1 MNGKGIERERGEI
14 ESGITRV
21 RLTVADEEAGRRLDQ
36 FLAEKGAV
44 PSRTAGQKLI
54 DDERVRVTSRIPGK
68 GPGAGPEEGVGAGSG
83 RAIQAKASY
92 KVAAGDQVEV
102 EVPPVAA
109 PTVEPENIDLDILYE
124 DSDVIVI
131 NKPAGMV
138 VHPAAGNWSGTLVN
152 ALLAHCKDL
161 SGIGGVTRP
170 GIVHRLD
177 KDTSGVL
184 MAAKNDFA
192 HQSLARQI
200 KDRTV
205 VRKYLALVHGR
216 FRSPQGIISGAI
228 GRHPVDRQKMTVR
241 EGGRRAVT
249 HYRVLEE
256 FGSYSLVEARLETG
270 RTHQIRVH
278 MAHIGHPVVGDP
290 KYGPRQ
296 PHLGLKGQALH
307 AATLG
312 FAHPRT
318 GKYLEFTVPPPP
330 EMQEAID
337 KLRAKAGE
345 TGNM

>member
-1 MNGKGIERERGEI
+1 MRKEAGGAT
-14 ESGITRV
+14 SGAATRV
-21 RLTVADEEAGRRLDQ
+21 SLTVTEEEAGRRLDQ

-54 DDERVRVTSRIPGK
+54 DEGRVRITERSPDAGRGTGGGGFASASRGTN
-68 GPGAGPEEGVGAGSG
+68 AG
-83 RAIQAKASY
+83 RAIQVKASY
-92 KVAAGDQVEV
+92 KVSAGDVVEV

-109 PTVEPENIDLDILYE
+109 PTVEPEEIDLDILYE
-124 DSDVIVI
+124 DADVIVV

-192 HQSLARQI
+192 HQSLTKQI
-200 KDRTV
+200 KDRAV

-216 FRSPQGIISGAI
+216 FRGPQGIISGAI

-241 EGGRRAVT
+241 EGGRHAVT

-256 FGSYSLVEARLETG
+256 FGNYTLIEARLETG

-290 KYGPRQ
+290 KYGPRH

-312 FAHPRT
+312 FVHPRT
-318 GKYLEFTVPPPP
+318 GKYLEFTAPPPP
-330 EMQEAID
+330 EMQEVID
-337 KLRAKAGE
+337 KLRVSH
-345 TGNM
+345 TGGH